1 MANVAY
7 DRRSPWDAWA
17 TEESEVTAHC
27 WMRVLHGFK
36 AVFEDPNLA
45 CAGFALVLA
54 LARGV
59 ACNVL
64 V

>member
-1 MANVAY
+1 M
-7 DRRSPWDAWA
+7 
-17 TEESEVTAHC
+17 
-27 WMRVLHGFK
+27 
-36 AVFEDPNLA
+36 AVFEDPNLVA
-45 CAGFALVLA
+45 GAGFALV